1 MLKRIL
7 ALLDAP
13 QRRSAM
19 VLLLSALV
27 MAGIEVATIGGIA
40 GFIAAVADLKAL
52 DSKRWIAD
60 IRASLG
66 LSDARDFLIAAGVVL
81 FVLFLLRN
89 AFGFFLLWY
98 RLRFLHG
105 TRRTLTARLLAF
117 YLSRPYAYFLG
128 VNSAAITKNVA
139 VEVNLLITTCLF
151 SWIML
156 ISDVVMGVAILA
168 LLLWHDPL
176 MTGIAVVAVGGLAAF
191 VPGFTRKR
199 LKPLGARY
207 RALNETLFKTTAE
220 ALGGIKEIKVLGREG
235 FFARRFDETAEQH
248 ARVTIRYMMITDAPR
263 YFLEMMVIGGI
274 LALMVAALATTSD
287 YAALAGTVALF
298 AAAAYRM
305 MPLGH
310 RMLSSVAGLQFNA
323 AILDALAEG
332 LKPVPP
338 GALAPPPA
346 PLPYAKQIRFRDVG
360 FCYQGAAEETL
371 HDLSFEISANEAV
384 AFVGPTG
391 VGKTTVVDL
400 LAGLLAPTRGT
411 IEIDGTPLD
420 ETTRRA
426 WQANIGYVPQQV
438 FLLDDTIRRNIAV
451 GVPDAEIDEAALMRA
466 AAMAHV
472 DEFVSKLPERY
483 DTAIGERGVRLSGGQ
498 RQRIGIARA
507 LYRRAKLLVLDEAT
521 SSLDGIAESIIEE
534 AIAELSGKVTVV
546 IIAHRLTTVRHCA
559 RIHLMEGGCI
569 VAAGPYESLMRDNAT
584 FRAMARAAE

>member
-1 MLKRIL
+1 MLKRIF

-13 QRRSAM
+13 QRRSAT
-19 VLLLSALV
+19 LLLLAALV
-27 MAGIEVATIGGIA
+27 MAGIEVMTIGGIA
-40 GFIAAVADLKAL
+40 GFIAAVADSKAL
-52 DSKRWIAD
+52 DAKRWIAD
-60 IRASLG
+60 LRAALG
-66 LSDARDFLIAAGVVL
+66 LADTRDFLFASGIA
-81 FVLFLLRN
+81 LFLLFLMRN

-98 RLRFLHG
+98 RLNFLHG
-105 TRRTLTARLLAF
+105 TRRALTARLLAY

-128 VNSAAITKNVA
+128 VNSAGITKNIT

-156 ISDVVMGVAILA
+156 ISDVVMGCAILA
-168 LLLWHDPL
+168 LLLLHDPL
-176 MTGIAVVAVGGLAAF
+176 LTGIAAVAVGALAAF

-207 RALNETLFKTTAE
+207 RQLNEDLFKTTGE
-220 ALGGIKEIKVLGREG
+220 AIGGIKEIKVLGREL
-235 FFARRFDETAEQH
+235 FFARRFEETADEH
-248 ARVTIRYMMITDAPR
+248 ARVTIKYMMITDAPR

-274 LALMVAALATTSD
+274 LVLMLLALAATSD
-287 YAALAGTVALF
+287 YAAVAGTVALF

-310 RMLSSVAGLQFNA
+310 RMLTSIAGLQFNS

-332 LKPVPP
+332 LKPLPP
-338 GALAPPPA
+338 DAMAPPPA
-346 PLPYAKQIRFRDVG
+346 PIPFAQRIRFRNVS
-360 FCYQGAAEETL
+360 FRYAGAAQDTL
-371 HDLSFEISANEAV
+371 RDLSLDIACNEAV

-400 LAGLLAPTRGT
+400 LTGLLAPSAGA
-411 IEIDGTPLD
+411 IEVDGAAID
-420 ETTRRA
+420 ETTRRR

-451 GVPDAEIDEAALMRA
+451 GVPDAEIDEAALQRA
-466 AAMAHV
+466 AEMAHV
-472 DEFVSKLPERY
+472 EEFVAKLPQGY
-483 DTAIGERGVRLSGGQ
+483 DTTIGERGVRLSGGQ

-521 SSLDGIAESIIEE
+521 SSLDGIAESIIED
-534 AIAELSGKVTVV
+534 AIGELAGKVTVV
-546 IIAHRLTTVRHCA
+546 IIAHRLTTVRHCSV
-559 RIHLMEGGCI
+559 IHLMEGGRI
-569 VAAGPYESLMRDNAT
+569 VASGSYEQLMRDNAT